1 MAYKAINM
9 PSSAAPSLS
18 VVRIED
24 FLGVDLTNQPTN
36 VDAKRSPDAR
46 NMIRDVPG
54 KVRKR
59 MGYRTMYTLEGQVNG
74 FHRLNGKP
82 PLIHAGGNLYR
93 VVDGI

>member
-9 PSSAAPSLS
+9 PAGTAPSLS

-24 FLGVDLTNQPTN
+24 FLGCDLTNQPTN

-59 MGYRTMYTLEGQVNG
+59 MGYKTIYTLDGRING
-74 FHRLNGKP
+74 HHRLNGKP
-82 PLIHAGGNLYR
+82 PLIHAGTL
-93 VVDGI
+93 